1 MPFHKVGNKFVGPSG
16 KKFSL
21 RQVKLYKALGNA
33 FPGQKKGTKMS
44 RKKK

>member
-1 MPFHKVGNKFVGPSG
+1 MPFRKVGNRFVGPSG
-16 KKFSL
+16 RKFSL

-33 FPGQKKGTKMS
+33 FPKTRKGTKL

>member
-16 KKFSL
+16 RKFSL
-21 RQVKLYKALGNA
+21 RQVKLYKALGG
-33 FPGQKKGTKMS
+33 FPKTKGAKMT